1 MADFTIA
8 PDPALWHQVPD
19 VDGEA
24 RFVAERTA
32 GLEGEAKAVATTM
45 AEFALATR
53 GATGD
58 LTLLLQEPESSLYA
72 VAGFALY
79 TDRVPPTSEQEAL
92 ELVTEG
98 NVGPWDPT
106 VVPVELGS
114 VQGFRVSEFL
124 PAAEDGGVGASDDLT
139 HLQLIQTTY
148 VLSAGGRLGAVSL
161 TPAPSPAAGIVL
173 ALIEPVISTWE
184 VSV

>member
-8 PDPALWHQVPD
+8 PDAALWHEVPN

-24 RFVAERTA
+24 RFVAQRTA

-79 TDRVPPTSEQEAL
+79 SDRVPPTSEQEAL
-92 ELVTEG
+92 DLVTEG

-106 VVPVELGS
+106 VVPVELGT

-124 PAAEDGGVGASDDLT
+124 PAPDDGGASDDLT

>member
-32 GLEGEAKAVATTM
+32 GLEGEAKTVATTM

-79 TDRVPPTSEQEAL
+79 TDRMPPASEQEAL
-92 ELVTEG
+92 DLVTAG

-114 VQGFRVSEFL
+114 LQGFRVSEFL
-124 PAAEDGGVGASDDLT
+124 PAAGDGGAGDDLT

-161 TPAPSPAAGIVL
+161 TPAPSPAAGILL

>member
-1 MADFTIA
+1 MPDFTIA
-8 PDPALWHQVPD
+8 PDPSLWHEVPD
-19 VDGEA
+19 ADGEA

-32 GLEGEAKAVATTM
+32 GLQGEAKAVATTM

-53 GATGD
+53 SATDD

-79 TDRVPPTSEQEAL
+79 SDREPPSNEQEAL

-98 NVGPWDPT
+98 TVGQWEPT
-106 VVPVELGS
+106 VATVELGS
-114 VQGFRVSEFL
+114 VRGFRVSEFF
-124 PAAEDGGVGASDDLT
+124 PAAEQVGPDDDLT
-139 HLQLIQTTY
+139 HLQLIQSTY
-148 VLSAGGRLGAVSL
+148 VVSAGGRLGAVSL
-161 TPAPSPAAGIVL
+161 TPASTPAAGIVL
-173 ALIEPVISTWE
+173 ALIEPVIATWE

>member
-1 MADFTIA
+1 MPDFTIA
-8 PDPALWHQVPD
+8 PDPTFWHEVPAS
-19 VDGEA
+19 DGEA

-32 GLEGEAKAVATTM
+32 GLEGEAKAMATTM
-45 AEFALATR
+45 AELALASR

-58 LTLLLQEPESSLYA
+58 LTLLLQETESSLYA

-79 TDRVPPTSEQEAL
+79 TDREPPATEKEAVA
-92 ELVTEG
+92 LVTDG
-98 NVGPWDPT
+98 VVGPWEPT

-114 VQGFRVSEFL
+114 VTGFRVSEFL
-124 PAAEDGGVGASDDLT
+124 PAAEDAESGDDAT
-139 HLQLIQTTY
+139 HLQFVQTTF
-148 VLSAGGRLGAVSL
+148 VVSAGGRLGAVAL